1 MNHEK
6 NIRIVLVARK
16 KTTHLQSK
24 RKIYR
29 IIFVTLLWFS
39 ILLVD
44 LNWDGAIRRKAE
56 NICTVKTQFCCSVF
70 KSQQKFYS
78 NITHPLLCY
87 SCLLQ
92 KLYFY
97 SYSWVSIFLTII
109 QQYGFNLQSHTHLIS
124 TTKFPFGTV
133 KLNKFQ
139 FFEIEYNFL
148 VLFGSILG
156 KYWRTFLTISISAG
170 ILDVEK
176 SYAFFVSLSYEG

>member
-1 MNHEK
+1 M
-6 NIRIVLVARK
+6 
-16 KTTHLQSK
+16 QS
-24 RKIYR
+24 
-29 IIFVTLLWFS
+29 
-39 ILLVD
+39 
-44 LNWDGAIRRKAE
+44 
-56 NICTVKTQFCCSVF
+56 
-70 KSQQKFYS
+70 
-78 NITHPLLCY
+78 LLCY

-92 KLYFY
+92 KLFFY
-97 SYSWVSIFLTII
+97 SYSCVSIFLTII

-176 SYAFFVSLSYEG
+176 SYAFFVSLSYEGQLDNFIHYYSIFPPIFHFTSVLEFYKLSKY